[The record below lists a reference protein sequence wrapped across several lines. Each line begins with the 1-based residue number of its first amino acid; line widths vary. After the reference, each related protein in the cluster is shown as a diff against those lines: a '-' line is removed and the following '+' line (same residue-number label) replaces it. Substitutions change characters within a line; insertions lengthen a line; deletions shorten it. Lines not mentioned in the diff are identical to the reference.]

1 MAALTSHLIGGR
13 YRQDGSIPLPAS
25 ARPTHD
31 KLRTIGRGDMNWFSS
46 LFGKREGDADQAAT
60 VPADI
65 VLAPPLP
72 ARERGRGLP
81 RFRGMAADQLGVGTR
96 RHDRVR
102 LNLRRAFTPARPIMD
117 PAMLAGRTDLL
128 RTMIRAIEDQYL
140 HLVLFGPRGIGKT
153 SILHVLSG
161 IARESRYL
169 VRYVSCGE
177 RSSFNALFRSVMG
190 DIPLLFHARYDPA
203 SAEIEEGLSFADL
216 LDESP
221 LTVDR
226 ASELFS
232 QVAGTR
238 LLIVLGEFDRADEAD
253 FRQSVAELI
262 KNVSDRGS
270 QVQLVIAGVAQNLT
284 EIIAH
289 VPSIR
294 RNILGLRVPNM
305 AQDEIAELISNGQQA
320 SGMAFT
326 PKALQLINLTALGL
340 PYLASLVGQ
349 HAGFAALDRSST
361 TIDHGDVHRGISQVL
376 AHLDLRIAPDVRQR
390 MEQAIRDG
398 HERTLS
404 RLAQVALANSF
415 LLPCAEVE
423 RELNGVSTAGATE
436 TLERMAKVY
445 RLITP
450 SVVHLVDAHAFVD
463 DGIALYLWV
472 RMISQDAACRDAA

>member
-1 MAALTSHLIGGR
+1 
-13 YRQDGSIPLPAS
+13 
-25 ARPTHD
+25 
-31 KLRTIGRGDMNWFSS
+31 MNWFSS
-46 LFGKREGDADQAAT
+46 LFGKREGDADQGGTASAEI
-60 VPADI
+60 A
-65 VLAPPLP
+65 LAPPPP
-72 ARERGRGLP
+72 ASERGRGLP

-169 VRYVSCGE
+169 VRYISCGE
-177 RSSFNALFRSVMG
+177 RTSFDPLFRSVMV

-238 LLIVLGEFDRADEAD
+238 LLIVLDEFDRAGEAD

-284 EIIAH
+284 EIITH

-305 AQDEIAELISNGQQA
+305 TQDGIAELISNGQHA
-320 SGMAFT
+320 SGMTFT
-326 PKALQLINLTALGL
+326 SKALQLINLTALGL

-361 TIDHGDVHRGISQVL
+361 TIDHADVHRGISQVL

-415 LLPCAEVE
+415 LLPRAEIA
-423 RELNGVSTAGATE
+423 RELNSGSNAGLGNATE
-436 TLERMAKVY
+436 TLERMSKVY

-450 SVVHLVDAHAFVD
+450 SVVHVADAYAFVD